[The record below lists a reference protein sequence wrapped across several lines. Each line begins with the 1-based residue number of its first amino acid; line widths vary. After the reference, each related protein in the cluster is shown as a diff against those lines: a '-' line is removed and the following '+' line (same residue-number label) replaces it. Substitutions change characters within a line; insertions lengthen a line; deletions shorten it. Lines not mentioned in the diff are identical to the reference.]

1 MAGNRKEPM
10 NEIYPNL
17 YSRKQ
22 NYDPMLR

>member
-1 MAGNRKEPM
+1 MAGKEPI